1 MCGIA
6 GIVALEQGALIHE
19 HEIRAMLPPLHHR
32 GPDGSGVH
40 LGPGI
45 GLGHVRLSILD
56 LAGGT
61 QPLYNETGSICVT
74 FNGEIFN
81 FVELRTQLES
91 AGHRFHTR
99 SDTEVIVH
107 AYEQF
112 GDAFV
117 HHLNGQ
123 FAIALWD
130 SGRRRLLLLRDRAGI
145 LPLFYTR
152 CGGRLLFASE
162 VKGLLPLLPAAP
174 ALDPVALDQLFSFW
188 APVSP
193 RTLFRDVQ
201 ELSPGH
207 MLVIEGGHLRDVC
220 YWDWQFPTAGDWY
233 QGSESRQADDLHALL
248 ADATRIRLRA
258 DVPVGAYLSGGLD
271 SSALVALIR
280 QNSSAPLKTFSIGF
294 TDAALDE
301 SAHQQTLVNALNL
314 DHHRTLCSNADIGA
328 AFFDTIRHTESP
340 VLRTAPVPMRL
351 LSGLV
356 RSQGYKVVLTGEGA
370 DEVLGGY
377 DIFKEAKIRRFWA
390 QQPDS
395 RWRAQ
400 LLNRLYPWLDTS
412 GQQGIAYL
420 RKFYGVG
427 MDRPDAPLFSHLTRF
442 QTTAQCK
449 QFFSKE
455 LTAALG
461 SSAEQVLTESLPAEM
476 SRWHPFNRSQYLDM
490 KTLMP
495 GYLLNSQGDRMLM
508 GNSVEGRF
516 PFLDHRV
523 IEFAARL
530 NPSIKMR
537 GLNEKYLLKRAMA
550 GLVPSSIIDRHKQPY
565 RAPDI
570 PAFFTATPPE
580 YVTELMSEHKVRAAG
595 YFDPKKVRMLLDK
608 ARQGRAF
615 AYRDNMALVGIL
627 STQIWHHHFV
637 DGHTANKMAMRF
649 SQHDPNG
656 SSQRGSGSNAVCTM
670 DCVS

>member
-1 MCGIA
+1 M
-6 GIVALEQGALIHE
+6 Q
-19 HEIRAMLPPLHHR
+19 HR
-32 GPDGSGVH
+32 GPDGRGMH
-40 LGPGI
+40 IGPGI
-45 GLGHVRLSILD
+45 GLGHVRLSIVD
-56 LAGGT
+56 LAGGP
-61 QPLYNETGSICVT
+61 QPMYNETGSICVS

-81 FVELRTQLES
+81 FIELRDQLEA
-91 AGHRFHTR
+91 AGHRFRTR

-112 GDAFV
+112 GDDFV
-117 HHLNGQ
+117 SHLNGQ

-130 SGRRRLLLLRDRAGI
+130 SARRRLLLVRDRAGI

-152 CGGRLLFASE
+152 CNQRLLFASE
-162 VKGLLPLLPAAP
+162 VKALLPLLPSAP
-174 ALDPVALDQLFSFW
+174 SLDLIALDQLFSFW
-188 APVSP
+188 SPVSP

-207 MLVIEGGHLRDVC
+207 MLIIEGGQVSDVC
-220 YWDWQFPTAGDWY
+220 YWDWQFPVDGDWRRE
-233 QGSESRQADDLHALL
+233 SEQHLADELHELL

-280 QNSSAPLKTFSIGF
+280 QYSSAALKTFSIGF

-301 SAHQQTLVNALNL
+301 SKHQQTLVNALNL
-314 DHHRTLCSNADIGA
+314 DHQRTLCSNADIGS
-328 AFFDTIRHTESP
+328 AFFDAIRHIESP

-356 RSQGYKVVLTGEGA
+356 RSSGYKVVLTGEGA

-395 RWRAQ
+395 LWRAN
-400 LLNRLYPWLDTS
+400 LLHRLYPWLNTS
-412 GQQGIAYL
+412 GQQGVAYL
-420 RKFYGVG
+420 RQFYGVG
-427 MDRPDAPLFSHLTRF
+427 MDQPDAPLFSHLTRMR
-442 QTTAQCK
+442 TTAQCK

-455 LTAALG
+455 LKAVLG
-461 SSAEQVLTESLPAEM
+461 SSAEQILTESLPAEM
-476 SRWHPFNRSQYLDM
+476 RQWHPFNRSQYLEA

-495 GYLLNSQGDRMLM
+495 GYLLNAQGDRMLM

-530 NPSIKMR
+530 NPMLKMR
-537 GLNEKYLLKRAMA
+537 GLNEKFLLKRAMA
-550 GLVPSSIIDRHKQPY
+550 GLVPSSIIERHKQPY

-570 PAFFTATPPE
+570 PAFFTGTPPE
-580 YVTELMSEHKVRAAG
+580 YVTELLSESNVRNAG
-595 YFDPKKVRMLLDK
+595 YFDPQKVGLLVNK
-608 ARQGRAF
+608 IRRGGAF

-637 DGHTANKMAMRF
+637 SGHAAVVRSPVRPFSAAFSGPPAHMIQTDYGTPATAQIAC
-649 SQHDPNG
+649 
-656 SSQRGSGSNAVCTM
+656 A
-670 DCVS
+670 

>member
-6 GIVALEQGALIHE
+6 GIVALEVGRPVTE
-19 HEIRAMLPPLHHR
+19 NEVRAMLPPLRHR

-45 GLGHVRLSILD
+45 GLGHVRLSIVD
-56 LAGGT
+56 LAGGA
-61 QPLYNETGSICVT
+61 QPIYNETGRICVS

-81 FVELRTQLES
+81 FVELRDQLE
-91 AGHRFHTR
+91 AVGHRFSTQ

-112 GDAFV
+112 GDDFV
-117 HHLNGQ
+117 QHLNGQ
-123 FAIALWD
+123 FAFALWD
-130 SGRRRLLLLRDRAGI
+130 GDRRRLLLVRDRAGI

-152 CGGRLLFASE
+152 HAGRLFFASE
-162 VKGLLPLLPAAP
+162 IKALLPHLPGAP
-174 ALDPVALDQLFSFW
+174 SLDLVALDQLFSFW
-188 APVSP
+188 TPVSP
-193 RTLFRDVQ
+193 RTLFSGVQ

-207 MLVIEGGHLRDVC
+207 LLIIEGGQSRDFT
-220 YWDWQFPTAGDWY
+220 YWDWQFPVAGDWH
-233 QGSESRQADDLHALL
+233 QGSENRQAEELYALL

-280 QNSSAPLKTFSIGF
+280 RHSSAPLKTFSIGF
-294 TDAALDE
+294 KDASLDE
-301 SAHQQTLVNALNL
+301 SEHQQTLVNELNL
-314 DHHRTLCSNADIGA
+314 DHHRTLCSNTDIGT
-328 AFFDTIRHTESP
+328 AFFETIRHTESP

-356 RSQGYKVVLTGEGA
+356 RAQGYKVVLTGEGS

-400 LLNRLYPWLDTS
+400 LLHRLYPWLASS
-412 GQQGIAYL
+412 GQQGSAYL
-420 RKFYGVG
+420 RNFYGIG
-427 MDRPDAPLFSHLTRF
+427 LDQPDAPLFSHLTRF
-442 QTTAQCK
+442 HTTSQCK
-449 QFFSKE
+449 QFFSEALKS
-455 LTAALG
+455 ALG
-461 SSAEQVLTESLPAEM
+461 TCAEQVLSESLPAQM
-476 SRWHPFNRSQYLDM
+476 SRWHPFNRSQYLEL

-495 GYLLNSQGDRMLM
+495 GYLLNAQGDRMLM
-508 GNSVEGRF
+508 ANSVEGRF

-530 NPSIKMR
+530 HPALKMR
-537 GLNEKYLLKRAMA
+537 ALNEKYLLKRAMS
-550 GLVPSSIIDRHKQPY
+550 GLVPASIIERHKQPY

-570 PAFFTATPPE
+570 PAFFTGKPPDYVIELLSATKIRE
-580 YVTELMSEHKVRAAG
+580 AG
-595 YFDPKKVRMLLDK
+595 YFDAGKVQLLVNK
-608 ARQGRAF
+608 ASQGHAF
-615 AYRDNMALVGIL
+615 AYKDNMALVGIL

-637 DGHTANKMAMRF
+637 DG
-649 SQHDPNG
+649 
-656 SSQRGSGSNAVCTM
+656 AVRNTNN
-670 DCVS
+670 

>member
-6 GIVALEQGALIHE
+6 GIVALELGRSIVE
-19 HEIRAMLPPLHHR
+19 SEIRAMLPPLQHR

-45 GLGHVRLSILD
+45 GLGHVRLSIVD
-56 LAGGT
+56 LAGGA
-61 QPLYNETGSICVT
+61 QPIYNETGSICVS

-81 FVELRTQLES
+81 HVELRAELEA
-91 AGHRFHTR
+91 AGHRFRSH

-112 GDAFV
+112 GDDFV
-117 HHLNGQ
+117 QHLNGQ

-130 SGRRRLLLLRDRAGI
+130 SECRRLLLVRDRTGI
-145 LPLFYTR
+145 LPLFFTQANQ
-152 CGGRLLFASE
+152 RLLFASE

-174 ALDPVALDQLFSFW
+174 VLDPVALDQLFSFW

-193 RTLFRDVQ
+193 RTLFRGIK

-207 MLVIEGGHLRDVC
+207 MLIVEGGQVRDVC
-220 YWDWQFPTAGDWY
+220 YWDWQFPVAGNWH
-233 QGSESRQADDLHALL
+233 QGSDASLADELYELL

-280 QNSSAPLKTFSIGF
+280 RHSSAPLKTFSIGF
-294 TDAALDE
+294 TDTSLDE
-301 SAHQQTLVNALNL
+301 SGHQQTLINALDL
-314 DHHRTLCSNADIGA
+314 EHHRTLCSNTDIGVT
-328 AFFDTIRHTESP
+328 FFDTIRHTESP

-356 RSQGYKVVLTGEGA
+356 RSQGYKVVLTGEGS

-377 DIFKEAKIRRFWA
+377 DIFKEAKIRQFWA

-395 RWRAQ
+395 CWRAH
-400 LLNRLYPWLDTS
+400 LLGRLYPWLDSS

-455 LTAALG
+455 LQSTLG
-461 SSAEQVLTESLPAEM
+461 MSAEQALTESLPSEM
-476 SRWHPFNRSQYLDM
+476 SRWHPFNRSQYLEM

-495 GYLLNSQGDRMLM
+495 GYLLNAQGDRMLM

-530 NPSIKMR
+530 HPSAKMR

-570 PAFFTATPPE
+570 PAFFTGTPPE
-580 YVTELMSEHKVRAAG
+580 YVSELLSEKKVRDAG
-595 YFDPKKVRMLLDK
+595 YFDPQKVGLLVNK

-637 DGHTANKMAMRF
+637 DGHARQAR
-649 SQHDPNG
+649 
-656 SSQRGSGSNAVCTM
+656 
-670 DCVS
+670 DCFA

>member
-6 GIVALEQGALIHE
+6 GIVALEDGRSISE
-19 HEIRAMLPPLHHR
+19 NEIRAMLPPLRHR
-32 GPDGSGVH
+32 GPDGDGVH

-45 GLGHVRLSILD
+45 GLGHVRLSIVD
-56 LAGGT
+56 LAGGS
-61 QPLYNETGSICVT
+61 QPIYNETDRICVS

-81 FVELRTQLES
+81 FVELRDQLEA
-91 AGHRFHTR
+91 AGHCFYTHT
-99 SDTEVIVH
+99 DTEVIVH

-112 GDAFV
+112 GDDFV
-117 HHLNGQ
+117 QHLNGQ

-130 SGRRRLLLLRDRAGI
+130 SDRRRLLLVRDRAGI

-152 CGGRLLFASE
+152 HAGRLLFASE
-162 VKGLLPLLPAAP
+162 VKALLPHLPGAP

-188 APVSP
+188 TPVSP
-193 RTLFRDVQ
+193 RTLFRGVQ

-207 MLVIEGGHLRDVC
+207 LLSIEGGQVRDLA
-220 YWDWQFPTAGDWY
+220 YWDWQFPVDGDWHR
-233 QGSESRQADDLHALL
+233 GSEERQAEELYALL

-280 QNSSAPLKTFSIGF
+280 RHSSAPLKTFSIGF
-294 TDAALDE
+294 KDAALDE
-301 SAHQQTLVNALNL
+301 GEHQQTLVNALNL

-328 AFFDTIRHTESP
+328 AFFETIRHTESP

-356 RSQGYKVVLTGEGA
+356 RAQGYKVVLTGEGS

-390 QQPDS
+390 QQPNS

-400 LLNRLYPWLDTS
+400 LLHRLYPWLAS
-412 GQQGIAYL
+412 SSQQSSAYL
-420 RKFYGVG
+420 RNFYGVG
-427 MDRPDAPLFSHLTRF
+427 LERPDAPLFSHLTRF
-442 QTTAQCK
+442 HTTAQCK
-449 QFFSKE
+449 QFFSEDLKS
-455 LTAALG
+455 ALG
-461 SSAEQVLTESLPAEM
+461 AGAEQVLTESLPSQM
-476 SRWHPFNRSQYLDM
+476 SRWHPFNRSQYLEL

-495 GYLLNSQGDRMLM
+495 GYLLNAQGDRMLM
-508 GNSVEGRF
+508 ANSVEGRF

-530 NPSIKMR
+530 RPSIKMR
-537 GLNEKYLLKRAMA
+537 ALNEKYLLKRAMA
-550 GLVPSSIIDRHKQPY
+550 GLVPASIVERHKQPY

-570 PAFFTATPPE
+570 PAFFSGKPPD
-580 YVTELMSEHKVRAAG
+580 YVTELLSAAKVREAG
-595 YFDPKKVRMLLDK
+595 YFDARKVQLLVNK
-608 ARQGRAF
+608 ARQGHAF
-615 AYRDNMALVGIL
+615 AYKDNMALVGIL

-637 DGHTANKMAMRF
+637 AGA
-649 SQHDPNG
+649 
-656 SSQRGSGSNAVCTM
+656 GSNA
-670 DCVS
+670 SGSPAKI

>member
-1 MCGIA
+1 MCGVV
-6 GIVALEQGALIHE
+6 GIVALQEGRSIGE
-19 HEIRAMLPPLHHR
+19 HEIRAMLPPLTHR

-45 GLGHVRLSILD
+45 GLGHLRLSIVD
-56 LAGGT
+56 LAGGQ
-61 QPLYNETGSICVT
+61 QPIYNETGSICVS

-81 FVELRTQLES
+81 FVELRDRLEA
-91 AGHRFHTR
+91 AGHCFHTH

-112 GDAFV
+112 GDDFV

-130 SGRRRLLLLRDRAGI
+130 GERRRLLLLRDRAGI

-152 CGGRLLFASE
+152 HEQRLLFASE
-162 VKGLLPLLPAAP
+162 VKALLPLLPNRP
-174 ALDPVALDQLFSFW
+174 SLDPVALDQLFSLW
-188 APVSP
+188 TPVSP
-193 RTLFRDVQ
+193 RTLFSGVQ

-207 MLVIEGGHLRDVC
+207 MLSVENGRIEDIC
-220 YWDWQFPTAGDWY
+220 YWDWQFPVTDDWHT
-233 QGSESRQADDLHALL
+233 GSEDYLANELYTLL

-280 QNSSAPLKTFSIGF
+280 RHSSAPLKTFSIGF
-294 TDAALDE
+294 KDAAMDE
-301 SAHQQTLVNALNL
+301 GVHQQTLVDALGL

-328 AFFDTIRHTESP
+328 GLFETIRHTESP

-356 RSQGYKVVLTGEGA
+356 RAQGYKVVLTGEGS

-400 LLNRLYPWLDTS
+400 LLKRLYPWLDTS
-412 GQQGIAYL
+412 ARQGNAYL
-420 RKFYGVG
+420 RNFYGVG
-427 MDRPDAPLFSHLTRF
+427 LDQPNAPLFSHLTRF
-442 QTTAQCK
+442 QTTSQCK
-449 QFFSKE
+449 QFFSAE
-455 LTAALG
+455 LKSALG
-461 SSAEQVLTESLPAEM
+461 SSAEQVLSESLPPEA
-476 SRWHPFNRSQYLDM
+476 SRWHPFNRSQYLDL

-495 GYLLNSQGDRMLM
+495 GYLLNAQGDRMLM
-508 GNSVEGRF
+508 ASSVEGRF

-523 IEFAARL
+523 VEFAARL
-530 NPSIKMR
+530 HPRIKMR
-537 GLNEKYLLKRAMA
+537 ALNEKYLLKRAMA
-550 GLVPSSIIDRHKQPY
+550 GLVPSSIVERPKQPY

-570 PAFFTATPPE
+570 PAIFTGTPPD
-580 YVTELMSEHKVRAAG
+580 YVAELLSEAKIRAAG
-595 YFDPKKVRMLLDK
+595 YFDPRKVRLLVNK
-608 ARQGRAF
+608 AGQGRAF
-615 AYRDNMALVGIL
+615 AYKDNMALVGIL

-637 DGHTANKMAMRF
+637 DAHRDRA
-649 SQHDPNG
+649 
-656 SSQRGSGSNAVCTM
+656 SGVGMPPA
-670 DCVS
+670 